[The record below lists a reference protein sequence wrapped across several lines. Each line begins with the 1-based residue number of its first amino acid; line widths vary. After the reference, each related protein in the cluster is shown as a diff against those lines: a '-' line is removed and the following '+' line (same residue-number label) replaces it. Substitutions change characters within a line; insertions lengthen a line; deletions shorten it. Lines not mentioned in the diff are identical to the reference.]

1 MSPKNGPPRSNSR
14 AARLAWLL
22 VLAAAAVSG
31 CASMKA
37 FVPPEDVSEE
47 RRQRSEAAAR
57 RFGRRH
63 DAAQFADAQARYRA
77 GDFRG
82 CAQVVERLLA
92 RNADHR
98 EARLLMAEVL
108 LAEDRPGEAVAH
120 LETTLADHPSDAR
133 VHHLMGLALDAMGQQ
148 ADALVYY
155 ERAARLQPNDEVYT
169 ASYETLAAESG
180 EWGVGSWESGAGSE
194 EPRVGNGE
202 REGTEN
208 ERRGNTTGP
217 SRAPR
222 VLQSASPA
230 PLAALSTPDS
240 QLPTPDSQLPTPD
253 SPLRPIPRA
262 DWQGPVEAAGSP
274 AGNSFA
280 TDAVDGSAPELFERG
295 ESALAQGAQALAF
308 DYFRQAMAARPDDPG
323 VPVAAAVSALG
334 HNQPD
339 VAVALLEPLLEVFP
353 QSATIRRVLGTA
365 YYRLGEYDSSQVVLQ
380 QALSLDKSCG
390 LSYFLMGCTLA
401 KLGQLT
407 AAETHFR
414 QARRL
419 DPRYTS
425 RR

>member
-1 MSPKNGPPRSNSR
+1 
-14 AARLAWLL
+14 
-22 VLAAAAVSG
+22 
-31 CASMKA
+31 MKA

-47 RRQRSEAAAR
+47 RRQRSEAATR
-57 RFGRRH
+57 RFDRQH

-77 GDFRG
+77 GDLRG

-92 RNADHR
+92 RSADHF

-108 LAEDRPGEAVAH
+108 LAEDRPGEAAMH
-120 LETTLADHPSDAR
+120 LETALAAHPSDAR
-133 VHHLMGLALDAMGQQ
+133 LHHLMGLALDAMGQR

-155 ERAARLQPNDEVYT
+155 EQATRLQPNDEVYA
-169 ASYETLAAESG
+169 ASYEALAAESG
-180 EWGVGSWESGAGSE
+180 EGGVGSGELGMGSGES
-194 EPRVGNGE
+194 RTGNGE
-202 REGTEN
+202 GDAAEN
-208 ERRGNTTGP
+208 ERREDTTAS

-222 VLQSASPA
+222 VLQSASSA

-240 QLPTPDSQLPTPD
+240 QLPTPDSELPTPDSQLPTPD
-253 SPLRPIPRA
+253 SQLPTPDSQLPTPDSQLPSPASSLRPRPQA

-274 AGNSFA
+274 AGNSFV
-280 TDAVDGSAPELFERG
+280 TDAVDGSAPELLERG
-295 ESALAQGAQALAF
+295 ESALAQGAEALAF
-308 DYFRQAMAARPDDPG
+308 DYFRQAMAVRPDDPG
-323 VPVAAAVSALG
+323 VAVAAAVSALG
-334 HNQPD
+334 HNEPD
-339 VAVALLEPLLEVFP
+339 VAVALLEPLLEVFC
-353 QSATIRRVLGTA
+353 QSVTIRRVLGTA